1 MPTPDPEPAPMPTKN
16 IQLPHCKQRVDP
28 TTGTL
33 PVCTKTTTT
42 TQLESARNL
51 GEFLQS
57 LQSMDGEIEQN
68 DVDLIAAA
76 LRADSEI
83 NINVPEAYRILRE
96 AIVSTYPDLNTSS
109 GLAHARAC
117 ADKTVAVL
125 WPKFKVAA
133 RARDVRVQP
142 TGTNNVVATSKVAAA
157 KTHRR
162 IVPTKNKASVAVTA
176 VAEPTTTPVAAP
188 VVNGASHSMN
198 FWDTLKSELLPE
210 IEPVS
215 VPVSVPAPFPE
226 STATTKM
233 DHAIM
238 ESDVPESTAATA
250 ATFATTMPAQDFPQ
264 RRRRV

>member
-1 MPTPDPEPAPMPTKN
+1 M
-16 IQLPHCKQRVDP
+16 
-28 TTGTL
+28 
-33 PVCTKTTTT
+33 PVCAKTTTTT

-68 DVDLIAAA
+68 DVELIAAA
-76 LRADSEI
+76 LRADSESE
-83 NINVPEAYRILRE
+83 INVPDAYRILRE

-109 GLAHARAC
+109 GLARARAC
-117 ADKTVAVL
+117 ADKAVAVL
-125 WPKFKVAA
+125 WPKFKAAA

-142 TGTNNVVATSKVAAA
+142 TGTNNAVATSKVAAA
-157 KTHRR
+157 KIRRR
-162 IVPTKNKASVAVTA
+162 IVPTKNKALPSSVPTAVTA
-176 VAEPTTTPVAAP
+176 VAEPTLTPVAIPVATP
-188 VVNGASHSMN
+188 VVTVATVTTVAPSIN
-198 FWDTLKSELLPE
+198 FWDTLKSELSPDV
-210 IEPVS
+210 EPVPVSVPAS

-226 STATTKM
+226 STVTTKM

-250 ATFATTMPAQDFPQ
+250 ATAEFPTMPAQDFPQ